1 MKFSEYLSSFITP
14 QMTLLEKFNAM
25 CKYLELTS
33 FDALYLHKVRI
44 YDRLEFSFLDTNA
57 KEYTIEEL
65 LDFDMRDKINI
76 IVGGFCLV
84 IRVSSGYN
92 NTVTLHYIDGNGEN
106 ASLTFNSNS
115 IIQTQSVEKYEG

>member
-1 MKFSEYLSSFITP
+1 
-14 QMTLLEKFNAM
+14 
-25 CKYLELTS
+25 
-33 FDALYLHKVRI
+33 
-44 YDRLEFSFLDTNA
+44 
-57 KEYTIEEL
+57 
-65 LDFDMRDKINI
+65 MRDKINI